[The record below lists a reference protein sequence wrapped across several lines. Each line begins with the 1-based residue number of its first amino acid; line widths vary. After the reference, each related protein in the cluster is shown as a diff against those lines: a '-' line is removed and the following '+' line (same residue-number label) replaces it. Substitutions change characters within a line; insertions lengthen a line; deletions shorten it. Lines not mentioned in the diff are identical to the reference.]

1 MTEGNANALLSYNS
15 VTLVALLLL
24 SSWSSALVS
33 AEDVSNAIEGEVSWP
48 QSGSVDSGWIELSTT
63 EGNDPSIIT
72 QASADWKLEFAPGAE
87 VSNVSLQVYVNGSDG
102 LAIDSPLL
110 LAQDTGDRLFDF
122 SGYGQL
128 GALDSFDGFNPYAD
142 RLAPNSATGAGW
154 TLPSSATVTDLT
166 LEALAPS
173 DPIAF
178 FDVVNISDFHSA
190 QHPDD
195 GQLYLSTG
203 NTVYVLDANNNP
215 EIIDSFALNEQM
227 GDIVGLEIG
236 PNGNIH
242 IATTSGQFQMISRDD
257 GTLQPGLASLGVDSL
272 AVFKVLTSGIFAAY
286 NNGSLYAYNQST
298 SSWGLLVSSAT
309 TTSWFDISEV
319 YDIHEQS
326 DVLYLGTNNGVHRF
340 DLNSYLPSQQPF
352 LAQNV
357 LHSDTITQIET
368 IGTQLLFASP
378 DKGVARLNHN
388 TGLWLS
394 TWNSDNSLP
403 SDAVYGMAS
412 NQDVLHIL
420 SGDELVRYDPT
431 VASFSSTIALD
442 QINLSET
449 SALALLPW
457 DSNGARSPSTD
468 VHVAT
473 NGNGKLML
481 IEADVQSNL
490 IDEILIATGPFDSD
504 INDVLEYDGIV
515 YGAGFYSKVVER
527 FDLDAS
533 VWLDPIPINDYVFTL
548 ARAGDTIL
556 VGTYTDGIYLVEN
569 GAVRSNIPAG
579 NEYGNA
585 GGTLA
590 IYDIDSTGDCSTASG
605 CELLFVQPYGVYTAT
620 ADATSASNPTRI
632 QESFVL
638 NFDVAIYGGVGF
650 IATDEGLL
658 RYDLV
663 NNTFLDT
670 WGSTAS
676 NRLNYAQV
684 AVIGTTMNM
693 GIEGFGVARKDIVT
707 GQSLSTLSSANTGIT
722 NDNVYSVEASGSDLW
737 IGTDSGAWIWDGTT
751 ATKILEG
758 GFYERPQRFYDFE
771 LDGST
776 MYAGTNIGLCK
787 YSLSGNFVS
796 VSTCTAFSSALGQVT
811 EVAVNSTTI
820 FAGTNNGV
828 YLIDKATMTVV
839 DTWTTDDESSDAEV
853 VVIDDVA
860 YIGLSGIG
868 VARWDITNEEWLT
881 TWGESVLGAGN
892 TQVTGMIGDVAIRG
906 LWVAGPQY
914 FKLVNTSTGQV
925 SQSLGINNAHD
936 LTMYGNTLYYH
947 LKDTSDNIFSY
958 DIINSTGNFPLDA
971 GTALGNQTGF
981 ISSMEINGDTLVAS
995 VLVVES
1001 TIGNFGQISRADL
1014 GGLVQYDLAN
1024 QVWNASV
1031 NSSGP
1036 IDVVSY
1042 FNSSTGHSWVSWGNT
1057 GVEVYAPNGTS
1068 IGFWDN
1074 ITTVAEIVEYNGRIL
1089 FATENGVL
1097 RFNETSFQWEA
1108 TWTSGN
1114 GLPSSTGNIIY
1125 ELWTDGSILAVGI
1138 SDLNVFVPKYFISF
1152 LELDGTWTSYQ
1163 TGTTNIPRGIPFSMT
1178 QCGSYLY
1185 AGFWNNNGGLSAF
1198 DLTSLTA
1205 VRSWGGG
1212 SFPTGIENNKVS
1224 ALACDDDDIL
1234 YVGYN
1239 GKGNFNADLPI
1250 SRYDTQNSQWLNTI
1264 TQNTNGLTSDVISGD
1279 GLYHSDGMLFISTGT
1294 FGFSVTST
1302 TSFSYLQTNST
1313 FTGQVLDAPLRTAV
1327 TSFQYT
1333 GGELHLARAG
1343 GATGVNSILKYNAS
1357 GFDVLIQYAALPSG
1371 NTTSIEGEGNTLWV
1385 ATPGGVL
1392 KGEYNASGGIEWQD
1406 GWSTP
1411 VDAVTTDILLDG
1423 ADLYITTTGSG
1434 LLKFD
1439 ANTGDLITITGAQHN
1454 NQAGL
1459 AKSVDSSGAEKLIVG
1474 LLGSAITSSGVQSF
1488 DLTSQQFTAG
1498 ALLAGLPSNAIRG
1511 FTFSSDS
1518 LFIATSSG
1526 IGQWNFT
1533 ANAWENPITTE
1544 DGLPDSF
1551 IGDVFWASNTLYVAS
1566 LSGMTQYIPTTGA
1579 STTLKQSDGLL
1590 GNSVASFGS
1599 YTTLNQSTWLI
1610 AVHDA
1615 ALGERPGLSVVD
1627 ISSNTVIST
1636 HRFDQLPSNT
1646 VTSVTADYGGVH
1658 IATDTGALTHYNG
1671 LTDQFIAGISSAD
1684 VPSWPIQ
1691 DMESDGVHLIL
1702 RSSSSISIVEA
1713 RNTSHSLLK
1722 SFVVLKP
1729 QNVAVG
1735 PTGFWLASRDD
1746 GLFGW
1751 NKAFEAIPDGV
1762 ARTANPL
1769 FASIDSQVFNIGEMT
1784 HPGYQI
1790 KLVSPDDAISLNAS
1804 AGIVDGNGVLF
1815 QFMPLALSSPNSN
1828 AAVWTK
1834 TVELNYTAEMVISDP
1849 SNLEEML
1856 QLAIDNGQIINQTRF
1871 VPLKLMSAE
1880 NGTLEVRITYDWVR
1894 KDTPVVITDAYD
1906 RPDDGGGALSF
1917 EWSIVP
1923 DIDFKAYHVYLND
1936 GPWDELVTDISFEGR
1951 IADASE
1957 SEYTRTVAIATTAN
1971 GISIVDG
1978 TEYYALVVV
1987 EYQDGRYG
1995 VPSSIAGPLVTSDEV
2010 PTPPVWASATPFQ
2023 EGDEGELSV
2032 EWARCMAL
2040 DAVQTNIYTSTLPI
2054 TDAVGL
2060 TPEATVL
2067 FNEGNN
2073 TTLSVNTGVPYWMA
2087 FTCIDVTGQEDVA
2100 NATVIGP
2107 VIATGGEDDGLP
2119 PAPLTNVFA
2128 TDTPDDSGGRI
2139 TVGWDAS
2146 NSEDCA
2152 FYQIFMVTDV
2162 EFSFEPTSV
2171 GGFTASKIITDC
2183 STNSTIVSDFDGTPL
2198 IDGQEY
2204 FIGVIAFDVYLNSQ
2218 RTGVEIVTAVPV
2230 DNLNG
2235 EVPLPDRVA
2244 NIEVFDAP
2252 NDDGTSI
2259 DISWSVSDSDDF
2271 GYYTV
2276 WIADRPLVNV
2286 VSLWNEYGTNPDICG
2301 CIVIDKQWVDEDK
2314 KPIAVT
2320 ANSGL
2325 YFSSDV
2331 SGDTINISGLIR
2343 ANTKLYVTVTVHNDD
2358 GGAHLTGLLN
2368 PSVTPINNLQD
2379 DVAPERIE
2387 NLTLQDRPL
2396 DDGTGV
2402 DLEFEL
2408 STESDIFEYRVYAAP
2423 FDFTS
2428 VGNGSNGPLT
2438 PVLITDRAPE
2448 FPLSITQLTG
2458 GFEVAPQLTVWVA
2471 VVPVDFA
2478 GNAVMKD
2485 LVTVSAQSIDDGFA
2499 NDGSGL
2505 PSIEGVKASWID
2517 GEKILIEWNQSES
2530 ELIEGYQVHM
2540 SADNFSFITNATLI
2554 GDGITT
2560 ASFIVSNDNFAAL
2573 SNTSNWYVS
2582 VTPYDSENVK
2592 QTVETVRISAS
2603 EVALLTGEDEDNFSI
2618 NTLLSTQNFIAA
2630 GVVFAV
2636 LVLLVTFSRSRKG
2649 RSDISKAWDS
2659 QASTWGMDED
2669 VQMDGMF
2676 SPEIPPPQGFNP
2688 VAMPPMGGAMQQQP
2702 LPPMPAGL
2710 NQPAQP
2716 AQPMYAQPPQPA
2728 QPVQPNYALPPQ
2740 PAQPTQAM
2748 YAQPPQP
2755 AQPVQQNYALPPQ
2768 PAQPVQPIQ
2777 QVTPAVQQ
2785 PSQVQPTANI
2795 DVSFL
2800 DELL

>member
-1 MTEGNANALLSYNS
+1 MVVEKKNALLSYNS

-33 AEDVSNAIEGEVSWP
+33 AEDVSGAIEGEVSWP
-48 QSGSVDSGWIELSTT
+48 QSGSVDSGWIELTTT

-72 QASADWKLEFAPGAE
+72 QASTDWNLEFAPGAE

-110 LAQDTGDRLFDF
+110 LAPDTGDRLFDF
-122 SGYGQL
+122 SGYGPL
-128 GALDSFDGFNPYAD
+128 GALNSFDGFNPYAD

-215 EIIDSFALNEQM
+215 EIIDSFTFDEQM
-227 GDIVGLEIG
+227 GEVVGLEIG

-242 IATTSGQFQMISRDD
+242 IATTSGQFKMISRAD
-257 GTLQPGLASLGVDSL
+257 GTLQPGLASLGTEGL
-272 AVFKVLTSGIFAAY
+272 ALFGVFTSGIFAAY
-286 NNGSLYAYNQST
+286 NNGSLYQYDPIASE
-298 SSWGLLVSSAT
+298 WDLKVSNGYT
-309 TTSWFDISEV
+309 TTLWFDITEV
-319 YDIHEQS
+319 YDMHEQS
-326 DVLYLGTNNGVHRF
+326 DVLYLATNNGVPRY
-340 DLNSYLPSQQPF
+340 DLNSDAPLEAWGTGFSST
-352 LAQNV
+352 QNV
-357 LHSDTITQIET
+357 LHSDSITQIET
-368 IGTQLLFASP
+368 VGSLLLFASS
-378 DKGVARLNHN
+378 DSGIARFNHN
-388 TGLWLS
+388 TGVWLS
-394 TWNSDNSLP
+394 TWDSGNSLP
-403 SDAVYGMAS
+403 ADEIYGMAS
-412 NQDVLHIL
+412 NSDVVHIL
-420 SGDELVRYDPT
+420 SGDELVRYDRSNG
-431 VASFSSTIALD
+431 AFSTSIALD
-442 QINLSET
+442 QINLTESPSLT
-449 SALALLPW
+449 LIPW
-457 DSNGARSPSTD
+457 SNLGSRSPSSD
-468 VHVAT
+468 AHIAT
-473 NGNGKLML
+473 NGNGKLIL
-481 IEADVQSNL
+481 LEADVQSNIL
-490 IDEILIATGPFDSD
+490 DEIIIATGPFDND
-504 INDVLEYDGIV
+504 INDVLEYNGIV

-527 FDLDAS
+527 FDLSAS
-533 VWLDPIPINDYVFTL
+533 VWLDPIPINDYVYTL

-569 GAVRSNIPAG
+569 GAVRGNIPAG
-579 NEYGNA
+579 NEYGQFA
-585 GGTLA
+585 GTKS
-590 IYDIDSTGDCSTASG
+590 IRDIDSTGDCSTASG

-620 ADATSASNPTRI
+620 ADATTASGPTRI

-638 NFDVAIYGGVGF
+638 NYDVAIYGGVGF
-650 IATDEGLL
+650 IATDEGLQ
-658 RYDLV
+658 RYDLA
-663 NNTFLDT
+663 NNTFLET
-670 WGSTAS
+670 WGSTS
-676 NRLNYAQV
+676 SGRLNYAQV

-707 GQSLSTLSSANTGIT
+707 GQSLSTLDSVTTGIT

-737 IGTDSGAWIWDGTT
+737 IGTDRGAWIWDGTT
-751 ATKILEG
+751 ATKVLEG
-758 GFYERPQRFYDFE
+758 GFYERPQKFYDFE

-776 MYAGTNIGLCK
+776 MYAGTSIGLCK
-787 YSLSGNFVS
+787 YGLSGNFVS
-796 VSTCTAFSSALGQVT
+796 VSTCTAFTPIGQVT

-820 FAGTNNGV
+820 FAGTNTGV
-828 YLIDKATMTVV
+828 YLVDKTTMTVV
-839 DTWTTDDESSDAEV
+839 DTWTTDAESSDAEV

-868 VARWDITNEEWLT
+868 VGRWDITNEEWLT
-881 TWGESVLGAGN
+881 TWGDNVLGANGN
-892 TQVTGMIGDVAIRG
+892 IQITGMVEDVANRG
-906 LWVAGPQY
+906 LWVAGPQ
-914 FKLVNTSTGQV
+914 FFRLVNTSTGQV
-925 SQSLGINNAHD
+925 SQSLAVNNAHD

-947 LKDTSDNIFSY
+947 LKDASDNIFSY
-958 DIINSTGNFPLDA
+958 DIINSTSNAPLDA

-981 ISSMEINGDTLVAS
+981 ISSMDINGDTLIAS
-995 VLVVES
+995 VLIEKNTV
-1001 TIGNFGQISRADL
+1001 GNFGQISTTDV

-1036 IDVVSY
+1036 IDIVSY

-1068 IGFWDN
+1068 IGFWEN
-1074 ITTVAEIVEYNGRIL
+1074 ISTVTEIVEYDGSIL
-1089 FATENGVL
+1089 FATENGVQ

-1125 ELWTDGSILAVGI
+1125 ELWTDGSTLAVGI
-1138 SDLNVFVPKYFISF
+1138 SDSNSFIPKYFISF

-1163 TGTTNIPRGIPFSMT
+1163 TGSTNIPRGIPFSMT
-1178 QCGSYLY
+1178 QCGAYLY

-1198 DLTSLTA
+1198 DLSSLTA

-1239 GKGNFNADLPI
+1239 GKGTFNADLPI
-1250 SRYDTQNSQWLNTI
+1250 SRYDTQNGQWLSTI
-1264 TQNTNGLTSDVISGD
+1264 TQSANGLTSDVISGD

-1302 TSFSYLQTNST
+1302 TSFSYLQTNAT

-1327 TSFQYT
+1327 TSFQST

-1343 GATGVNSILKYNAS
+1343 GSTGVNSILKYNAS
-1357 GFDVLIQYAALPSG
+1357 GFDVHIQNAALPSG
-1371 NTTSIEGEGNTLWV
+1371 NTSSIEGDGNTVWV
-1385 ATPGGVL
+1385 ATPGAVL
-1392 KGEYNASGGIEWQD
+1392 KGEYNASSAIEWMN
-1406 GWSTP
+1406 GWTTP
-1411 VDAVTTDILLDG
+1411 VGAVTTDILLDG
-1423 ADLYITTTGSG
+1423 TDLYITTTGSG
-1434 LLKFD
+1434 LLKLD
-1439 ANTGDLITITGAQHN
+1439 TSTGDIISINGAQHD

-1459 AKSVDSSGAEKLIVG
+1459 AQAIDSSGAEQLIIG
-1474 LLGSAITSSGVQSF
+1474 LLGSATTSSGVQSF
-1488 DLTSQQFTAG
+1488 DLGSQQFTLA
-1498 ALLAGLPSNAIRG
+1498 ALLAGLPSNAIQG

-1518 LFIATSSG
+1518 LYIATSNG

-1533 ANAWENPITTE
+1533 ASAWENPLTIA
-1544 DGLPDSF
+1544 DGFPDSF
-1551 IGDVFWASNTLYVAS
+1551 ISDVFWASNTLYAAS
-1566 LSGMTQYIPTTGA
+1566 LSGITQYIPTTGA
-1579 STTLKQSDGLL
+1579 STTMKQSDGLL
-1590 GNSVASFGS
+1590 GNSVASFGR
-1599 YTTLNQSTWLI
+1599 YTTTNQGIWLI

-1627 ISSNTVIST
+1627 ISSNAVVST

-1658 IATDTGALTHYNG
+1658 IATDIGSLTHYNG
-1671 LTDQFIAGISSAD
+1671 LTDQFIAGITSSD
-1684 VPSWPIQ
+1684 VPSWPIR
-1691 DMESDGVHLIL
+1691 DMESDGVHLIV
-1702 RSSSSISIVEA
+1702 RGSSSISIVEA

-1722 SFVVLKP
+1722 SFVVPNP

-1769 FASIDSQVFNIGEMT
+1769 FASIGGQVFSIGEMA

-1790 KLVSPDDAISLNAS
+1790 KLVSSIDALTLNSS
-1804 AGIVDGNGVLF
+1804 AGVVDGNGVLF
-1815 QFMPLALSSPNSN
+1815 QFMPLALSSPNPN
-1828 AAVWTK
+1828 ASVWAK
-1834 TVELNYTAEMVISDP
+1834 TVELNYSAEMTIADP
-1849 SNLEEML
+1849 ANLEEML
-1856 QLAIDNGQIINQTRF
+1856 QLAIDNGQIINQTRY
-1871 VPLKLMSAE
+1871 VPLKLLSAG
-1880 NGTLEVRITYDWVR
+1880 NGTLEVRLTYDWVR

-1906 RPDDGGGALSF
+1906 RPDDAGGALSF

-1936 GPWDELVTDISFEGR
+1936 GPWDELVTDINFEDR

-1957 SEYTRTVAIATTAN
+1957 SVFTRTVAIATTAN

-1978 TEYYALVVV
+1978 TEYYAFVVV

-1995 VPSSIAGPLVTSDEV
+1995 VPSSIAGPLFTSDEV
-2010 PTPPVWASATPFQ
+2010 PTPPVWATAVPYQ
-2023 EGDEGELSV
+2023 DGEEGDLSV
-2032 EWARCMAL
+2032 EWAKCMAL
-2040 DAVQTNIYTSTLPI
+2040 DGVQTNIYTSTLPI

-2060 TPEATVL
+2060 APIATVQI
-2067 FNEGNN
+2067 NEGNN
-2073 TTLSVNTGVPYWMA
+2073 TTLSVSTGIPYWMA
-2087 FTCIDVTGQEDVA
+2087 FTCIDTAGQEDVA

-2107 VIATGGEDDGLP
+2107 VIATGGENDGLP

-2128 TDTPDDSGGRI
+2128 IDTPDDSGGRI
-2139 TVGWDAS
+2139 TVGWDVS
-2146 NSEDCA
+2146 NSQDCA
-2152 FYQIFMVTDV
+2152 FYQIFMLTDV

-2171 GGFTASKIITDC
+2171 GGFTGSKIITDC
-2183 STNSTIVSDFDGTPL
+2183 STNSTVISDFDGAPL

-2204 FIGVIAFDVYLNSQ
+2204 YIGVIAYDVYLNSQ
-2218 RTGVEIVTAVPV
+2218 RTGVEIVSAVPI
-2230 DNLNG
+2230 DNLNS
-2235 EVPLPDRVA
+2235 EVLPPDRIS
-2244 NIEVFDAP
+2244 NIEVFDTP

-2259 DISWSVSDSDDF
+2259 DISWPVSDADDF

-2276 WIADRPLVNV
+2276 WIADRPLVSV
-2286 VSLWNEYGTNPDICG
+2286 ASLWNEYGTNPDLCG
-2301 CIVIDKQWVDEDK
+2301 CVVIDKQWVDENK
-2314 KPIAVT
+2314 EPIDLS

-2325 YFSSDV
+2325 YYASDV
-2331 SGDTINISGLIR
+2331 SGNTINVSTLIQP
-2343 ANTKLYVTVTVHNDD
+2343 NTKLYVTVTVHNSD
-2358 GGAHLTGLLN
+2358 GVAHLTGLLN

-2379 DVAPERIE
+2379 DVAPQRIE
-2387 NLTLQDRPL
+2387 NLTLEDRPL
-2396 DDGTGV
+2396 DDGTGLN
-2402 DLEFEL
+2402 LEFEL
-2408 STESDIFEYRVYAAP
+2408 STESDIFEYQVYAAP

-2428 VGNGSNGPLT
+2428 VGDGSNGPLT
-2438 PVLITDRAPE
+2438 PVLITDRAPD

-2458 GFEVAPQLTVWVA
+2458 DFEVTPQLTVWVA

-2478 GNAVMKD
+2478 GNAIMKE
-2485 LVTVSAQSIDDGFA
+2485 LTTVSAQSIDDGFI
-2499 NDGSGL
+2499 NDENDL
-2505 PSIEGVKASWID
+2505 PSIEGIKASWID
-2517 GEKILIEWNQSES
+2517 GERILITWNQTEY
-2530 ELIEGYQVHM
+2530 EQIEGYQVHM
-2540 SADNFSFITNATLI
+2540 SADNFSLIANATLI

-2560 ASFIVSNDNFAAL
+2560 ASFIVSNDNFATL
-2573 SNTSNWYVS
+2573 TNTSNWYVS
-2582 VTPYDSENVK
+2582 VTPYTSENVK
-2592 QTVETVRISAS
+2592 QSVKPIRVGAYDVAIAPS
-2603 EVALLTGEDEDNFSI
+2603 EGEESFSI
-2618 NTLLSTQNFIAA
+2618 QTLLSTQNFIAA
-2630 GVVFAV
+2630 GVVLAV

-2659 QASTWGMDED
+2659 QASTWGIDED
-2669 VQMDGMF
+2669 TQVDGLF

-2688 VAMPPMGGAMQQQP
+2688 GPMPPMGSPMLQQP

-2710 NQPAQP
+2710 NQPTQLAQP
-2716 AQPMYAQPPQPA
+2716 TYGQPQPA
-2728 QPVQPNYALPPQ
+2728 QPVQPNYAQPPQ
-2740 PAQPTQAM
+2740 SVQPVQPNYAQPPQSIQPVQPN

-2755 AQPVQQNYALPPQ
+2755 IQQALPVVQ
-2768 PAQPVQPIQ
+2768 QPIQ
-2777 QVTPAVQQ
+2777 
-2785 PSQVQPTANI
+2785 VQPPNKV

>member
-1 MTEGNANALLSYNS
+1 MLEKNKNALLSYNS
-15 VTLVALLLL
+15 VTLVTLLLL

-33 AEDVSNAIEGEVSWP
+33 AEDVSSNIEGEVAWP
-48 QSGSVDSGWIELSTT
+48 QSGSVDSGWIELTTT

-72 QASADWKLEFAPGAE
+72 QASADWNLEFAPGAE

-122 SGYGQL
+122 SGNGPL
-128 GALDSFDGFNPYAD
+128 GVLDSFDGFNPYAD

-203 NTVYVLDANNNP
+203 NSVYVLDANNNP
-215 EIIDSFALNEQM
+215 EIIDSFSLEKSM
-227 GDIVGLEIG
+227 GNIVGLEIG

-242 IATTSGQFQMISRDD
+242 IATTSGQFQMISRAD
-257 GTLQPGLASLGVDSL
+257 GTLQSGLASLGMDGL
-272 AVFKVLTSGIFAAY
+272 AAFKVTNSGVFAAY
-286 NNGSLYAYNQST
+286 NNGSLYQYDLIASE
-298 SSWGLLVSSAT
+298 WDLKVSNGYT
-309 TTSWFDISEV
+309 TTLWFDITEV
-319 YDIHEQS
+319 YSMHEQS
-326 DVLYLGTNNGVHRF
+326 DVLYLATNNGVPRY
-340 DLNSYLPSQQPF
+340 DLNSDAPLEAWGTGFSSTK
-352 LAQNV
+352 NV

-368 IGTQLLFASP
+368 VGAQLLFASP
-378 DKGVARLNHN
+378 DNGIARLNHN

-403 SDAVYGMAS
+403 SNAVYGMAS

-420 SGDELVRYDPT
+420 SGEELVRYDRSNG
-431 VASFSSTIALD
+431 AFSSSIALD

-449 SALALLPW
+449 SSLALLPW

-504 INDVLEYDGIV
+504 INDVLEYNGIV

-533 VWLDPIPINDYVFTL
+533 AWLEPIPINDYVFKL

-556 VGTYTDGIYLVEN
+556 AGTYTDGIYLIEN
-569 GAVRSNIPAG
+569 GAVRGNIPAG
-579 NEYGNA
+579 NEYGNI
-585 GGTLA
+585 GGALA
-590 IYDIDSTGDCSTASG
+590 IYDIDSTGDCTSTQG
-605 CELLFVQPYGVYTAT
+605 CEILFVQSYGVYTAT

-638 NFDVAIYGGVGF
+638 NYDVAIYGGVGF

-658 RYDLV
+658 RYDLA
-663 NNTFLDT
+663 NNTFIDT
-670 WGSTAS
+670 WGSTS
-676 NRLNYAQV
+676 SSRLNYAQV

-707 GQSLSTLSSANTGIT
+707 GQSLSTLSSANTGIA
-722 NDNVYSVEASGSDLW
+722 NDNVYSVEASGSNLW
-737 IGTDSGAWIWDGTT
+737 IGTDSGAWIWNGAT
-751 ATKILEG
+751 ATKVLEG

-771 LDGST
+771 LDGNT
-776 MYAGTNIGLCK
+776 MYAGTNLGLCK
-787 YSLSGNFVS
+787 YSLSGNFIS
-796 VSTCTAFSSALGQVT
+796 VSTCNAYSPIGQVT
-811 EVAVNSTTI
+811 EVAVNTSTI

-839 DTWTTDDESSDAEV
+839 DTWTTDDDSEDGVV

-868 VARWDITNEEWLT
+868 VARWDITNGEWLT
-881 TWGESVLGAGN
+881 TWSESVLGAGN
-892 TQVTGMIGDVAIRG
+892 TQITGMISDVANRG

-925 SQSLGINNAHD
+925 SQSLGVNNAHD

-958 DIINSTGNFPLDA
+958 DLINSTGNSPLDA
-971 GTALGNQTGF
+971 GTAFGNQTGS
-981 ISSMEINGDTLVAS
+981 ITSLEINGDTLVAS
-995 VLVVES
+995 LLIVKTTPGTFFTQATTSDE
-1001 TIGNFGQISRADL
+1001 

-1024 QVWNASV
+1024 QVWNTTI
-1031 NSSGP
+1031 NSSGS

-1074 ITTVAEIVEYNGRIL
+1074 ISTVTEIVEYDGRIL

-1097 RFNETSFQWEA
+1097 RFNETSFQWES

-1138 SDLNVFVPKYFISF
+1138 SDAGIFVPKYYIAF
-1152 LELDGTWTSYQ
+1152 LELDGRWTSYQ
-1163 TGTTNIPRGIPFSMT
+1163 TGTTNIPRGVPFSMT

-1185 AGFWNNNGGLSAF
+1185 TSFWNNNGGLSAF
-1198 DLTSLTA
+1198 DLTTLTA
-1205 VRSWGGG
+1205 VSSWGGG

-1224 ALACDDDDIL
+1224 ALACDDDEIL

-1239 GKGNFNADLPI
+1239 GKGNSNADLPI
-1250 SRYDTQNSQWLNTI
+1250 SRYDTQNGGWLSTISQSA
-1264 TQNTNGLTSDVISGD
+1264 NGLTSDVISSD
-1279 GLYHSDGMLFISTGT
+1279 GLYHSDGMLFISTGL
-1294 FGFSVTST
+1294 FGFQATST
-1302 TSFSYLQTNST
+1302 TSFSYLQTNTT
-1313 FTGQVLDAPLRTAV
+1313 FTGQILDDPLRTAV
-1327 TSFQYT
+1327 TSYQYT

-1343 GATGVNSILKYNAS
+1343 GSTGATSILKYNAS
-1357 GFDVLIQYAALPSG
+1357 GIDTYIQYAMIPSG
-1371 NTTSIEGEGNTLWV
+1371 NITSMEGGGNTIWV
-1385 ATPGGVL
+1385 GTQGGVL
-1392 KGEYNASGGIEWQD
+1392 KGEYNTSGGIEWLN

-1411 VDAVTTDILLDG
+1411 VGAVTTDMLLDG
-1423 ADLYITTTGSG
+1423 TDLYITTTGSG
-1434 LLKFD
+1434 LLRLD
-1439 ANTGDLITITGAQHN
+1439 TNTGDLITVTGALHN
-1454 NQAGL
+1454 NPAGL
-1459 AKSVDSSGAEKLIVG
+1459 AKAVDSSGTEELIIG
-1474 LLGSAITSSGVQSF
+1474 LLGSANTASGVQTF
-1488 DLTSQQFTAG
+1488 DLASQQYTTSS
-1498 ALLAGLPSNAIRG
+1498 LLAGLPSNSIQG

-1518 LFIATSSG
+1518 LFIATSNG

-1533 ANAWENPITTE
+1533 LNSWENPITLQ

-1551 IGDVFWASNTLYVAS
+1551 IGDVYWASNTLYAAS
-1566 LSGMTQYIPTTGA
+1566 LSGVTQYIPTTGA

-1599 YTTLNQSTWLI
+1599 YTTTNQGTWLI
-1610 AVHDA
+1610 VVHDA
-1615 ALGERPGLSVVD
+1615 AFGERPGLSVVD

-1684 VPSWPIQ
+1684 VPSWPIR

-1722 SFVVLKP
+1722 SFVISRP

-1735 PTGFWLASRDD
+1735 PTGFWAATQYD
-1746 GLFGW
+1746 GLVGW

-1769 FASIDSQVFNIGEMT
+1769 FASIDGQVFNIGEMA

-1790 KLVSPDDAISLNAS
+1790 QLVTPDDSLSLNS
-1804 AGIVDGNGVLF
+1804 SVGIVDGNGVLF
-1815 QFMPLALSSPNSN
+1815 QYVPLALTSPNSN
-1828 AAVWTK
+1828 ASVWAK
-1834 TVELNYTAEMVISDP
+1834 TVELNYSAEMTIADP

-1856 QLAIDNGQIINQTRF
+1856 QLAIDNGQILNQTRY
-1871 VPLKLMSAE
+1871 VPLKLLSAG
-1880 NGTLEVRITYDWVR
+1880 NGTLEVRLTYDWVR

-1906 RPDDGGGALSF
+1906 RPDDGGRALSF

-1923 DIDFKAYHVYLND
+1923 DIDFKAYHVYVND
-1936 GPWDELVTDISFEGR
+1936 GPWGGLVTDISFEGR

-1957 SEYTRTVAIATTAN
+1957 SAYTRTVAVATTAN
-1971 GISIVDG
+1971 GVSIVDG

-2010 PTPPVWASATPFQ
+2010 PTPPVWATAVPFQ
-2023 EGDEGELSV
+2023 DGEEGELSV

-2040 DAVQTNIYTSTLPI
+2040 DAAQTNIYTSTLPI

-2060 TPEATVL
+2060 TSQANIQY
-2067 FNEGNN
+2067 NEGNN
-2073 TTLSVNTGVPYWMA
+2073 TILSVSTGVPYWMA
-2087 FTCIDVTGQEDVA
+2087 FTCIDATGQEDVA

-2107 VIATGGEDDGLP
+2107 VIATGGVDDGLP

-2128 TDTPDDSGGRI
+2128 TDTPEDDGGRI

-2152 FYQIFMVTDV
+2152 FYQIFIVTDV
-2162 EFSFEPTSV
+2162 EFSIEPTSV

-2183 STNSTIVSDFDGTPL
+2183 SSNSTIVSDFDGAPL

-2204 FIGVIAFDVYLNSQ
+2204 YIGVIAYDVYLNAQ
-2218 RTGVEIVTAVPV
+2218 RTGVEIVTAVPI

-2235 EVPLPDRVA
+2235 EVLPPDRVSS
-2244 NIEVFDAP
+2244 IEVFDTP
-2252 NDDGTSI
+2252 NDEGTSI

-2286 VSLWNEYGTNPDICG
+2286 ASLWNEYGTNPDICG
-2301 CIVIDKQWVDEDK
+2301 CVVIDKQWVDEDK
-2314 KPIAVT
+2314 EPFALIANT
-2320 ANSGL
+2320 GL
-2325 YFSSDV
+2325 YYSSDD
-2331 SGDTINISGLIR
+2331 SGNTINASAIIQP
-2343 ANTKLYVTVTVHNDD
+2343 NTKLYVAVTVHNGD
-2358 GGAHLTGLLN
+2358 GEAHLTGLLN

-2379 DVAPERIE
+2379 DVAPERIK

-2402 DLEFEL
+2402 NLEFEL
-2408 STESDIFEYRVYAAP
+2408 STESDIFEYQVYAAP
-2423 FDFTS
+2423 FDFTN

-2438 PVLITDRAPE
+2438 PVLVTDRAPE

-2458 GFEVAPQLTVWVA
+2458 DFEVTPQLTVWVA

-2478 GNAVMKD
+2478 GNAIMKD
-2485 LVTVSAQSIDDGFA
+2485 LITVLAQSIDDGFA

-2505 PSIEGVKASWID
+2505 PSIEGIMVSWIE
-2517 GEKILIEWNQSES
+2517 GEKILIEWNQTES
-2530 ELIEGYQVHM
+2530 VLIDGYQIHI
-2540 SADNFSFITNATLI
+2540 SADNFSSIDNAKLI
-2554 GDGITT
+2554 GDGVST
-2560 ASFIVSNDNFAAL
+2560 ASFIVSNDNFAEL
-2573 SNTSNWYVS
+2573 TNTSNWYIS

-2592 QTVETVRISAS
+2592 QSVETVQISAI
-2603 EVALLTGEDEDNFSI
+2603 EAAFTPGDGKNEFSI
-2618 NTLLSTQNFIAA
+2618 QTLLSSQNFIAA
-2630 GVVFAV
+2630 GVVLAV
-2636 LVLLVTFSRSRKG
+2636 LVLLVSFSRSRKG

-2669 VQMDGMF
+2669 GQMDAMF
-2676 SPEIPPPQGFNP
+2676 SPEIPPPQGFTP
-2688 VAMPPMGGAMQQQP
+2688 GPMPPMGGAMMQQP

-2716 AQPMYAQPPQPA
+2716 AQPMYAQPPQPM
-2728 QPVQPNYALPPQ
+2728 QPVQSSYALPPQ
-2740 PAQPTQAM
+2740 PV
-2748 YAQPPQP
+2748 
-2755 AQPVQQNYALPPQ
+2755 QPVQPSYALPPQ
-2768 PAQPVQPIQ
+2768 PVQPVQPIQ
-2777 QVTPAVQQ
+2777 QTEPVVQQ
-2785 PSQVQPTANI
+2785 PSQVQPSANI